1 MKMKKLNVAFAGVFA
16 CALIFSVVFTSCND
30 GEKKVET
37 VTESTTIDNV
47 KMPMNDTMK
56 MDSAASMPVKTTN

>member
-1 MKMKKLNVAFAGVFA
+1 MKMKKLNVAFAGMFA

-37 VTESTTIDNV
+37 VTESTMIDTV
-47 KMPMNDTMK
+47 MTTMPDTMR